1 MRYGRKQRKGQQQA
15 ETFGQQFRRELSKES
30 LGKLAE
36 LGGAAVGM
44 LLGLASTKA
53 GLPVP
58 PSTAATGGAIAGA
71 MLGVVGK
78 SAAGTAVDRLM
89 SRKPG
94 GGGQEPSDGKPPV
107 AIPSTGEPKP
117 VLRAVDPTRREP
129 RRAPPHRPRRLT
141 QSRAGSATGSTG
153 GYIGRLQQ
161 ILDEIETQ
169 QAKLANVANAMRA
182 SQLGLAQLLAGG
194 RQDRTQEIYTWAE
207 LSRANIEDAAILTHQ
222 AMQSL
227 KAYLSNL

>member
-15 ETFGQQFRRELSKES
+15 ETYGQQFRRELSKES

-71 MLGVVGK
+71 MLGILGK

-89 SRKPG
+89 SRKADEG
-94 GGGQEPSDGKPPV
+94 KQETSGGKPQT
-107 AIPSTGEPKP
+107 AIPGTGEPKQ
-117 VLRAVDPTRREP
+117 VLRAIDPARREP

-141 QSRAGSATGSTG
+141 QPRAGSEVGPAA
-153 GYIGRLQQ
+153 GYLGRLRQ

-207 LSRANIEDAAILTHQ
+207 LSRANIEDAAVLTHQ
-222 AMQSL
+222 AKESL
-227 KAYLSNL
+227 KGYLSNL

>member
-1 MRYGRKQRKGQQQA
+1 MRYGRKQRKGQQHA
-15 ETFGQQFRRELSKES
+15 ETYGQQFRRELSKES

-71 MLGVVGK
+71 MLGVLGK
-78 SAAGTAVDRLM
+78 SAVGTAVDRLM
-89 SRKPG
+89 SRKAEVG
-94 GGGQEPSDGKPPV
+94 RQAQSGGKPPT
-107 AIPSTGEPKP
+107 AIPGTGEPKR
-117 VLRAVDPTRREP
+117 VLRAIDPARREP

-141 QSRAGSATGSTG
+141 QPRADSEAVAAG
-153 GYIGRLQQ
+153 GYIGRLRQ
-161 ILDEIETQ
+161 ILEEIETQ

-182 SQLGLAQLLAGG
+182 SQLSLAQLLAGG

-207 LSRANIEDAAILTHQ
+207 LSRSNIEEAAVLTHQ
-222 AMQSL
+222 ATKSL
-227 KAYLSNL
+227 KGYMSNL

>member
-71 MLGVVGK
+71 MLGVLGK
-78 SAAGTAVDRLM
+78 SAVGTAVDRLM
-89 SRKPG
+89 SRKADEG
-94 GGGQEPSDGKPPV
+94 KQETSGGKPPT
-107 AIPSTGEPKP
+107 AIPGTGKPKP
-117 VLRAVDPTRREP
+117 VLRAVDPARREP
-129 RRAPPHRPRRLT
+129 RPAPPHRPRRLT
-141 QSRAGSATGSTG
+141 QSRGGSEVGPTA
-153 GYIGRLQQ
+153 GYIGRLRQ

-207 LSRANIEDAAILTHQ
+207 LSRANIEDAAVLTHQ
-222 AMQSL
+222 ATQSL

>member
-58 PSTAATGGAIAGA
+58 PPTAATGGAIAGA
-71 MLGVVGK
+71 ILGVVGK
-78 SAAGTAVDRLM
+78 SAIGTAVDRLM
-89 SRKPG
+89 SRKAED
-94 GGGQEPSDGKPPV
+94 GGQVPSGGKPPP
-107 AIPSTGEPKP
+107 AIPGTGGPKP
-117 VLRAVDPTRREP
+117 VLRAVDPARREP

-141 QSRAGSATGSTG
+141 QPRAGSGAGSTG

-161 ILDEIETQ
+161 ILNEIETQ

-207 LSRANIEDAAILTHQ
+207 LSRSNIEEAAVLTHQ
-222 AMQSL
+222 ATRNL
-227 KAYLSNL
+227 REYLSNI